1 MNNLEF
7 NIYVYLNNPHLAL
20 DDRTATGIA
29 NAVRVSKDT
38 AGDKLHN
45 MVNKDLLEFEPIG
58 NSKVYFVKV
67 TQRPE
72 KSI

>member
-1 MNNLEF
+1 MTNNLEF
-7 NIYVYLNNPHLAL
+7 NIYVYLNNPCLAL

-29 NAVRVSKDT
+29 NAMRVSKDM

-45 MVNKDLLEFEPIG
+45 MVDNELLEFDPVG

-67 TQRPE
+67 TQHQ
-72 KSI
+72 

>member
-7 NIYVYLNNPHLAL
+7 NIYVYLNNPQLAL

-29 NAVRVSKDT
+29 NAMRVSKDT

-45 MVNKDLLEFEPIG
+45 MVERGLLEIEPVG
-58 NSKVYFVKV
+58 NSKIYFVRV
-67 TQRPE
+67 TQHSE
-72 KSI
+72 T